1 MRNRYITA
9 TALTL
14 IAALQYCAAQK
25 SGNAPRL
32 VVNITIDQLR
42 TDFLESFES
51 LYGDNGFKR
60 LMTDGMMYSSVDFPF
75 YPVDRASAIATLN
88 TGTTPNYNGIA
99 AEQWFDRTV
108 LRSVSCVDDTN
119 FKGLLTS
126 ETVSAQNVLTTT
138 LSDELKISTKGKS
151 LIYSI
156 AERKDAAVIPAGH
169 NGDGA
174 FWVNG
179 QDNCWCTSTYYTKK
193 APKWLET
200 YNLYNIP
207 YQKNSSINEQIT
219 NLAIQCMSMNSLGKD
234 ETTDMLFLTYNAAPV
249 IDKNGYED
257 CQEVYLQID
266 RNLGRLM
273 TNIQATIGL
282 DKVLFVVNGT
292 GYYNELKPDRKK
304 YRIPGG
310 TLYINRTAN
319 LLNMYLGALYGSDRY
334 VDGYYNNQI
343 YLNTKLIDKKRLRY
357 TEITELSK
365 SFLRQSQGVAN
376 AFSSENIMSNYSSE
390 TEKLRHGFNIS
401 KCGDILIETI
411 PGWDIYNE
419 ETHQQS
425 NISTAYIQTPVLFY
439 GFNVKKGKITTH
451 VSVESVSPTIAK
463 SIRIRA
469 PNACKET
476 YLF

>member
-1 MRNRYITA
+1 MRNKYITA

-75 YPVDRASAIATLN
+75 SPVDRASAIATLN
-88 TGTTPNYNGIA
+88 TGTTPNYNGIT

-119 FKGLLTS
+119 FRGLLTS
-126 ETVSAQNVLTTT
+126 ETASAQNVLTTT

-169 NGDGA
+169 NADGA

-234 ETTDMLFLTYNAAPV
+234 ETTDMLFLTYNAAPI

-334 VDGYYNNQI
+334 VEGYYNNQI

-357 TEITELSK
+357 NEITELSK

-376 AFSSENIMSNYSSE
+376 AFSNDNIMSNYSSE

-451 VSVESVSPTIAK
+451 ISVESISPTIAK